1 MLIERLNKK
10 GEVQGAAEMRILHIR
25 THNQRFT
32 YGHFP
37 LGSAQVMVFNSP
49 MHTDISQTLQH
60 DALPR
65 STRQAKL
72 FQIPRSRG
80 LHNRLHP
87 AAGAEPVLP
96 G

>member
-1 MLIERLNKK
+1 
-10 GEVQGAAEMRILHIR
+10 MRILHIR

-60 DALPR
+60 DALRR
-65 STRQAKL
+65 STLEAKL
-72 FQIPRSRG
+72 SKYRVLVGFT
-80 LHNRLHP
+80 NWLHP